1 MALKRARGAA
11 RSGAPTTNIFF
22 AVAIWTCAA
31 AGAALN
37 DELGTFRALV
47 LSAAKLFQTFLD
59 ELLLLLL
66 AIQSRVEQAVGQRE
80 VPKLVNLSLR
90 LEGSFNR

>member
-1 MALKRARGAA
+1 MALKRAREAV
-11 RSGAPTTNIFF
+11 RSGALTRNIFF
-22 AVAIWTCAA
+22 GLAIWTCAA

-47 LSAAKLFQTFLD
+47 LSAAKLVQCILV

-66 AIQSRVEQAVGQRE
+66 AIQSRVEAVGQRE

>member
-1 MALKRARGAA
+1 MALKRAREAV
-11 RSGAPTTNIFF
+11 RSGALTRNPLF
-22 AVAIWTCAA
+22 ALAIWTCAA

-47 LSAAKLFQTFLD
+47 LSAAKLFQYILD

-66 AIQSRVEQAVGQRE
+66 AIQSRVETVGQRE

>member
-1 MALKRARGAA
+1 MALKRAREAV
-11 RSGAPTTNIFF
+11 RSGASTTNNFF
-22 AVAIWTCAA
+22 ALAIWTCAA

-37 DELGTFRALV
+37 DEFGTFRALV
-47 LSAAKLFQTFLD
+47 LSAAKLVQCILV

-66 AIQSRVEQAVGQRE
+66 AIQSRVETVGQRE

>member
-1 MALKRARGAA
+1 MALKRAREAV
-11 RSGAPTTNIFF
+11 RSGALTTNNFF
-22 AVAIWTCAA
+22 ALAIWTCAA

-59 ELLLLLL
+59 ELLLLV
-66 AIQSRVEQAVGQRE
+66 AAVE
-80 VPKLVNLSLR
+80 LVVLMPW
-90 LEGSFNR
+90 

>member
-1 MALKRARGAA
+1 MALKRAHEAA
-11 RSGAPTTNIFF
+11 RSGAPTTNLFF
-22 AVAIWTCAA
+22 VVAIWTCAA
-31 AGAALN
+31 AGAPLN

-47 LSAAKLFQTFLD
+47 LSAAKLFQCILV

-66 AIQSRVEQAVGQRE
+66 AIQSRVEAVGQRE